1 MSRTTRRFR
10 SYSNVADPAGENLL
24 EQVLEQRRRLAQRL
38 AGVGRVVAV
47 VSGKGGV
54 GKSAI
59 TANLATL
66 LASRGLRIGVVDADL
81 NGPCVARMLGA
92 ADASLQLSADGI
104 QPARGSAGVAFVS
117 TDLLLSGADAP
128 MRWKGPRD
136 AGLLWRGALEA
147 GTLREFLSDIV
158 WGELDFLFIDVPP
171 GTDRIER
178 LLDLV
183 AIESVLLITTPSAA
197 ALHVVGKS
205 ARLLREAGVE
215 SVGLVVNM
223 SAYTCP
229 SCGDSTAIF
238 TAAALPASGLPGDLT
253 PWVEIPFDPALAAT
267 TDNGHPIVLAEP
279 DRPAAR
285 ALRELADR
293 LQHERRS

>member
-1 MSRTTRRFR
+1 MRRFR
-10 SYSNVADPAGENLL
+10 SYSEVADPSGENLL
-24 EQVLEQRRRLAQRL
+24 GQVLEQRRRLADRL
-38 AGVGRVVAV
+38 AGVRRIVAV

-66 LASRGLRIGVVDADL
+66 LASRGLRVGVVDADL
-81 NGPCVARMLGA
+81 NGPSVARMLGA
-92 ADASLQLSADGI
+92 GEASLQLSADGI
-104 QPARGSAGVAFVS
+104 LPARGSGGVAFVS
-117 TDLLLSGADAP
+117 MDLLLGGADAP
-128 MRWKGPRD
+128 MRWKGPPD
-136 AGLLWRGALEA
+136 DGFLWRGALEA

-158 WGELDFLFIDVPP
+158 WGELDYLFVDVPP

-183 AIESVLLITTPSAA
+183 PIGNVLLITTPSAA
-197 ALHVVGKS
+197 TLHVVGKS

-215 SVGLVVNM
+215 SIGIVVNM

-238 TAAALPASGLPGDLT
+238 SGAAPPAHLFPGDLT

-267 TDNGHPIVLAEP
+267 TDSGRPLVLAEP
-279 DRPAAR
+279 HRPAAGAFR
-285 ALRELADR
+285 ALADR
-293 LQHERRS
+293 LQLEAGS

>member
-1 MSRTTRRFR
+1 
-10 SYSNVADPAGENLL
+10 
-24 EQVLEQRRRLAQRL
+24 
-38 AGVGRVVAV
+38 
-47 VSGKGGV
+47 
-54 GKSAI
+54 
-59 TANLATL
+59 LATV
-66 LASRGLRIGVVDADL
+66 LAARGLRIGVVDADL
-81 NGPCVARMLGA
+81 NGPSVARMLGA
-92 ADASLQLSADGI
+92 GDASLQHCADGI
-104 QPARGSAGVAFVS
+104 LPARGSADVAFVS
-117 TDLLLSGADAP
+117 TDLLLSAADAP

-136 AGLLWRGALEA
+136 DGFLWRGALEA

-183 AIESVLLITTPSAA
+183 AIEAVLLITTPSAA

-215 SVGLVVNM
+215 NIGLVVNM

-238 TAAALPASGLPGDLT
+238 PRATPADYHLLGDLT

-267 TDNGHPIVLAEP
+267 TDSGHPIVLAEP
-279 DRPAAR
+279 HRPAAV
-285 ALRELADR
+285 ALRDLADR
-293 LQHERRS
+293 LQRETDS